1 MERFKYDIFQIHH
14 KMKKGVILVLFVALA
29 LVIAGCKGGDKG
41 PVSSSSTPFIG
52 GTEGLTA
59 KFAENSPPP
68 EVTDAQKKS
77 STDASLIPTFPFD
90 IVVRLEN
97 VGESDVLKEKAVV
110 TISGL
115 SASDFLK
122 KDEKTSKYMNA
133 APTPVEV
140 SLKDVTPTEDLN
152 GVKKDPDGNKIPG
165 GTTDVWF
172 RQLAYQKELQ
182 GNNPFPVQA
191 DICYTYQTKAQTE
204 MCIRKDLTK
213 SVSGV
218 CQIATQKQVFNSGA
232 PVHVIAAKESIAG
245 RNKVLLTF
253 NVKSVGPGNVFK
265 LESATGKTACE
276 RGDFKTTDQVLV
288 DVKTGLGDLK
298 CNGLSDGKQLD
309 VANGQFAGYLRLS
322 NGEGTFSCIQPTPEE
337 DSVKKIEVKL
347 TYNYLISKSTSIL
360 VKHLLS

>member
-1 MERFKYDIFQIHH
+1 
-14 KMKKGVILVLFVALA
+14 MKKSVISVLFVALIVV
-29 LVIAGCKGGDKG
+29 LAGCSGGNKG

-68 EVTDAQKKS
+68 EVTDAQK
-77 STDASLIPTFPFD
+77 STPAATSPTPTFPFD
-90 IVVRLEN
+90 IVVLLEN
-97 VGESDVLKEKAVV
+97 IGESDVLKGNAIV

-122 KDEKTSKYMNA
+122 SGKNTKGA
-133 APTPVEV
+133 AV
-140 SLKDVTPTEDLN
+140 SLIGVNPTENLN

-232 PVHVIAAKESIAG
+232 PVHVTTVKESIAG

-253 NVKSVGPGNVFK
+253 NVKSISSGSVFK
-265 LESATGKTACE
+265 FTDAVGCE
-276 RGDFKTTDQVLV
+276 RGDFNTIDQVYV
-288 DVKTGLGDLK
+288 DVKTGLSDLK
-298 CNGLSDGKQLD
+298 CNGLSEGEQ
-309 VANGQFAGYLRLS
+309 VAGVNGGFTGYLRLS

-337 DSVKKIEVKL
+337 DSVKKIDIEL
-347 TYNYLISKSTSIL
+347 TYNYLISRSTSIL

>member
-1 MERFKYDIFQIHH
+1 
-14 KMKKGVILVLFVALA
+14 MKKGVVLVLLMAFA

-41 PVSSSSTPFIG
+41 VTSSSSTPFIG
-52 GTEGLTA
+52 GAEGLTA

-68 EVTDAQKKS
+68 EVTDAQKNPAGAI
-77 STDASLIPTFPFD
+77 TPTFPFD
-90 IVVRLEN
+90 IVVLLEN
-97 VGESDVLKEKAVV
+97 VGEYDVLKAGATV

-122 KDEKTSKYMNA
+122 SRKNTDNA
-133 APTPVEV
+133 AV
-140 SLKDVTPTEDLN
+140 SLIGVSPAEDLN

-172 RQLAYQKELQ
+172 KQLAYQKELQ

-191 DICYTYQTKAQTE
+191 DICYTYQTKAQAD

-218 CQIATQKQVFNSGA
+218 CQIAAQKQVFNSGA
-232 PVHVIAAKESIAG
+232 PVHVTTVKESIAG
-245 RNKVLLTF
+245 KNKVLLTF
-253 NVKSVGPGNVFK
+253 NVKSVGTGNVFK
-265 LESATGKTACE
+265 FDSVTGKTACE

-288 DVKTGLGDLK
+288 AVKTGLGSLT
-298 CNGLSDGKQLD
+298 CNGLSDGRPLD
-309 VANGQFAGYLRLS
+309 VVNGEYAGYLRLS

-337 DSVKKIEVKL
+337 DSVKKIDVKL